1 MPGPQR
7 QRRPSG
13 FAAFLPPLP
22 PVESNPPRYE
32 PRETSQVASR
42 QEVFRAMMS
51 QKNVSCRSAPFS
63 AAAMAL
69 ADRRRAAQAL
79 RCAAKGC
86 GLPRLVWGP
95 LTPVSSRPTLDL
107 VAQQCAS
114 SAADPQRWWADRSFN
129 YFSGRLL
136 STACVPGPIRGCT
149 IRAAVDVVG
158 QV

>member
-13 FAAFLPPLP
+13 FAAFPPPLP

-51 QKNVSCRSAPFS
+51 QKNLSCRSAPFS

-86 GLPRLVWGP
+86 GLPRLVWGH

-114 SAADPQRWWADRSFN
+114 SAADPQRK
-129 YFSGRLL
+129 
-136 STACVPGPIRGCT
+136 
-149 IRAAVDVVG
+149 AAAG
-158 QV
+158 ECEKR

>member
-1 MPGPQR
+1 MLDPQR

-51 QKNVSCRSAPFS
+51 EKKSVVPKRSFFGCSDGARRPETRN
-63 AAAMAL
+63 AEQL
-69 ADRRRAAQAL
+69 ETRDRRRAQPV
-79 RCAAKGC
+79 R
-86 GLPRLVWGP
+86 GLKNTATGSRDPRDPLGGP
-95 LTPVSSRPTLDL
+95 
-107 VAQQCAS
+107 
-114 SAADPQRWWADRSFN
+114 WADRSFN

-136 STACVPGPIRGCT
+136 STASVPGPIRGCT
-149 IRAAVDVVG
+149 IRAALDVVG

>member
-51 QKNVSCRSAPFS
+51 EKKSVVPKRSFFGCSDGARRPETRNAEQFEPDRRSA
-63 AAAMAL
+63 A
-69 ADRRRAAQAL
+69 
-79 RCAAKGC
+79 
-86 GLPRLVWGP
+86 
-95 LTPVSSRPTLDL
+95 RPG
-107 VAQQCAS
+107 A
-114 SAADPQRWWADRSFN
+114 
-129 YFSGRLL
+129 
-136 STACVPGPIRGCT
+136 
-149 IRAAVDVVG
+149 
-158 QV
+158 